1 MDDKIFTVTPSLRIG
16 IGYLGKWLQEWLAQD
31 PRFHLSLHG
40 KYNSNWEKKM
50 KLSSFI
56 TWTAFW
62 DNLGWVKFECI

>member
-56 TWTAFW
+56 T
-62 DNLGWVKFECI
+62 